1 MYVQW
6 ILIKRIF
13 AGHSPLR
20 FTALMTAVNILMAI
34 GVFYYMTVV
43 IGTSHGPGARVY
55 RFYGGVAAFM
65 AVGVSMNA
73 LLTVGLNA
81 VAKAIND
88 ERNQGT
94 LSYWIICQPRL
105 LKLVLQA
112 SIGEF
117 MLAAVNAL
125 VTFALLVAV
134 FGVHFHINLPSFA
147 VVGAFSLL
155 AVVGVGLVAASLN
168 ITGNTGQNPILWA
181 WGLTTNFMAGVFVP
195 IQVFDNPFIH
205 TVSSAVP
212 VTHALLAMR
221 KAVLRD
227 APLNDLVLDG
237 DLIYWAVFAVLMLPL
252 GAWLFRRGLNRALVN
267 GNLIQS

>member
-6 ILIKRIF
+6 LLLKRIF
-13 AGHSPLR
+13 AGHGPLR
-20 FTALMTAVNILMAI
+20 FTALMTAVNILVAL

-43 IGTSHGPGARVY
+43 VGTSSGTRAQVY
-55 RFYGGVAAFM
+55 RFYGGVTAFM
-65 AVGVSMNA
+65 AVGVAMNA

-94 LSYWIICQPRL
+94 LTYWVMCQPRL

-112 SIGEF
+112 SAGEF
-117 MLAAVNAL
+117 LLAAINAF
-125 VTFALLVAV
+125 VTFALLVWLFDV
-134 FGVHFHINLPSFA
+134 RFHVNFPSFLVVSA
-147 VVGAFSLL
+147 VSLL
-155 AVVGVGLVAASLN
+155 AVTGVGLAAASLN
-168 ITGNTGQNPILWA
+168 VTGSTGQNPILWA

-195 IQVFDNPFIH
+195 VEVFDNQLIH
-205 TVSSAVP
+205 ALSTAVP

-221 KAVLRD
+221 SAVLRN
-227 APLNDLVLDG
+227 APLDDTVLDG
-237 DLIYWAVFAVLMLPL
+237 HLLYWGVFAVLMLPL
-252 GAWLFRRGLNRALVN
+252 GALLFRRGLSQALER

>member
-6 ILIKRIF
+6 LLIKRIF

-43 IGTSHGPGARVY
+43 VGTGSGARGHIY

-94 LSYWIICQPRL
+94 LSYWIMCQPRL

-112 SIGEF
+112 SFGEF
-117 MLAAVNAL
+117 MLAGVNAL
-125 VTFALLVAV
+125 VTFALLVAL
-134 FGVHFHINLPSFA
+134 FGVHFHINLLSFA
-147 VVGAFSLL
+147 VVGAVSLL

-168 ITGNTGQNPILWA
+168 ITGNTGQNPVLWA

-195 IQVFDNPFIH
+195 IEVFDNPFIH
-205 TVSSAVP
+205 TLSSAVP

-221 KAVLRD
+221 GAVLRN
-227 APLNDLVLDG
+227 APLTDPVLEG
-237 DLIYWAVFAVLMLPL
+237 HLLYWAVFAVLMLPL
-252 GAWLFRRGLNRALVN
+252 GAWLFRRGLDRALMR

>member
-6 ILIKRIF
+6 LLFKRIF

-20 FTALMTAVNILMAI
+20 FTALMTAINILMAL

-43 IGTSHGPGARVY
+43 IGTASGARGGAY

-65 AVGVSMNA
+65 TVGVAMNA

-94 LSYWIICQPRL
+94 LSYWVICQPKL

-112 SIGEF
+112 SLGEF
-117 MLAAVNAL
+117 VLAAVNAVVNFVLL
-125 VTFALLVAV
+125 VTIFQVRFNINVLSLLVVA
-134 FGVHFHINLPSFA
+134 GV
-147 VVGAFSLL
+147 SLL
-155 AVVGVGLVAASLN
+155 AVVGVGLAAASLN
-168 ITGNTGQNPILWA
+168 ITGNLGQNPILWA

-195 IQVFDNPFIH
+195 IEVFDNPFIH
-205 TVSSAVP
+205 GLSSAVP

-221 KAVLRD
+221 SAVLRD
-227 APLNDLVLDG
+227 ASLGDSVMDRDLL
-237 DLIYWAVFAVLMLPL
+237 YWALFALLMLPA
-252 GAWLFRRGLNRALVN
+252 GIWLFRRSLQRALAD